1 MKIEGY
7 VKGFDKAALPLHCIS
22 SFSLDPNLA
31 PVRNTC
37 LISQIF
43 SGQEPAMLTE
53 TNELFGRG
61 RQESTWVPDVR
72 DVQKQNTQFLN
83 VELLY
88 FTDLLLPISC
98 VYLQLWERIVW
109 LRVQFIANG
118 GRNFL

>member
-22 SFSLDPNLA
+22 SFSLSDPNLA

-72 DVQKQNTQFLN
+72 CQKTKYSVTFFASFLMWNYCISQFCCCQSHVFICN
-83 VELLY
+83 YGREL
-88 FTDLLLPISC
+88 F
-98 VYLQLWERIVW
+98 
-109 LRVQFIANG
+109 G
-118 GRNFL
+118 

>member
-31 PVRNTC
+31 LVRNTC

-43 SGQEPAMLTE
+43 SGQEPTMLTE

-61 RQESTWVPDVR
+61 KQKSTWVPDVR
-72 DVQKQNTQFLN
+72 DVQKQKTQLPFFASFLMWN
-83 VELLY
+83 YCISQFCCCQSHVFICNYGREL
-88 FTDLLLPISC
+88 F
-98 VYLQLWERIVW
+98 
-109 LRVQFIANG
+109 G
-118 GRNFL
+118 